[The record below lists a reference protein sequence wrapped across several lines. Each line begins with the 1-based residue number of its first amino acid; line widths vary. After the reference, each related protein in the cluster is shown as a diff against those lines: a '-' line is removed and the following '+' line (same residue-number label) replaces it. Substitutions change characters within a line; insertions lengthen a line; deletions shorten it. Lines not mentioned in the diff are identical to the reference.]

1 MTAGQNSAAGS
12 EMARLFCFGGLADQS
27 LDKSHLWRR
36 PSQGIMNGQRDMM
49 GLVSAVVVATA
60 LFGCSRS
67 PTTVD
72 EVIERHTKAMGGR
85 AAIEAIQSIE
95 FDLHIADPK
104 FEVDGTYFAARPGKM
119 RIDVNAGGEHVFTE
133 AFDGQKGWQ
142 WEGKGTAQKAAIE
155 KATAA
160 LRHGVELPGK
170 LFGLHE
176 LKRRGHR
183 IEFDGREKIDGIN
196 YYVLQLTLSD
206 GYRTTL
212 YLDPK
217 NWLITRR
224 RDVRPLHV
232 DVDPT
237 PTTIEQRSSDFR
249 TIAGVR
255 FAFASS
261 EIDLQ
266 SGKVLETVVVRGV
279 KINPPL
285 VSSIFEKL

>member
-1 MTAGQNSAAGS
+1 MVNRQRRLMALVWAAI
-12 EMARLFCFGGLADQS
+12 L
-27 LDKSHLWRR
+27 
-36 PSQGIMNGQRDMM
+36 
-49 GLVSAVVVATA
+49 ATA
-60 LFGCSRS
+60 SFGCSRS
-67 PTTVD
+67 PTTAD
-72 EVIERHTKAMGGR
+72 EVIERHTKAVGGR
-85 AAIEAIQSIE
+85 AAIETIQSIE
-95 FDLHIADPK
+95 FDLHITDPK

-142 WEGKGTAQKAAIE
+142 WEGKGSAQKSATE

-176 LKRRGHR
+176 LKGRGHR
-183 IEFDGREKIDGIN
+183 IELAERENIDGIQ
-196 YYVLQLTLSD
+196 YYALRLTLSD
-206 GYRTTL
+206 GYSTTL
-212 YLDPK
+212 YVDPK
-217 NWLITRR
+217 TWLIARR

-237 PTTIEQRSSDFR
+237 PTTIEQRSYDFR
-249 TIAGVR
+249 TISGVQ

-261 EIDLQ
+261 ETDLQ
-266 SGKVLETVVVRGV
+266 SGKVLETTVVRSV

-285 VSSIFEKL
+285 VQSMFEKL

>member
-1 MTAGQNSAAGS
+1 
-12 EMARLFCFGGLADQS
+12 
-27 LDKSHLWRR
+27 
-36 PSQGIMNGQRDMM
+36 
-49 GLVSAVVVATA
+49 
-60 LFGCSRS
+60 
-67 PTTVD
+67 
-72 EVIERHTKAMGGR
+72 MGGR

-95 FDLHIADPK
+95 FDLHITDPK

-133 AFDGQKGWQ
+133 AFDGQKGA
-142 WEGKGTAQKAAIE
+142 WEGKGTSQKPATE

-176 LKRRGHR
+176 LKGRGHR
-183 IEFDGREKIDGIN
+183 IELAERENIDGIQ
-196 YYVLQLTLSD
+196 YYVLRLTLND
-206 GYRTTL
+206 GYSTTL
-212 YLDPK
+212 YVDPK
-217 NWLITRR
+217 TWLITRR

-249 TIAGVR
+249 TISGVQ

-261 EIDLQ
+261 ETDLQ
-266 SGKVLETVVVRGV
+266 SGKVLETTVVRSV

-285 VSSIFEKL
+285 VPSIFEKL

>member
-1 MTAGQNSAAGS
+1 M
-12 EMARLFCFGGLADQS
+12 GLA
-27 LDKSHLWRR
+27 
-36 PSQGIMNGQRDMM
+36 
-49 GLVSAVVVATA
+49 SAVVVAIA

-72 EVIERHTKAMGGR
+72 EVIERHTITMGGR

-95 FDLHIADPK
+95 FDLHITDPK
-104 FEVDGTYFAARPGKM
+104 FEVEGNYFTARPGKM

-133 AFDGQKGWQ
+133 AFDGQQGWQ
-142 WEGKGTAQKAAIE
+142 WEGKGTAQKAATE

-160 LRHGVELPGK
+160 VRHGVELPGK

-176 LKRRGHR
+176 LKARGHR
-183 IEFDGREKIDGIN
+183 IELAGRENIDGIQ
-196 YYVLQLTLSD
+196 YYVLRLTLSD
-206 GYRTTL
+206 GYATTL
-212 YLDPK
+212 YVDPK
-217 NWLITRR
+217 TWLITRR

-249 TIAGVR
+249 TIGGVQ

-261 EIDLQ
+261 ETDLQ
-266 SGKVLETVVVRGV
+266 SGKVLETRLSEV
-279 KINPPL
+279 
-285 VSSIFEKL
+285 

>member
-1 MTAGQNSAAGS
+1 
-12 EMARLFCFGGLADQS
+12 
-27 LDKSHLWRR
+27 
-36 PSQGIMNGQRDMM
+36 MNGHRDLMD
-49 GLVSAVVVATA
+49 LISAVAVAMA
-60 LFGCSRS
+60 LFGCDRS

-95 FDLHIADPK
+95 FDLHITDPK

-142 WEGKGTAQKAAIE
+142 WEGKGSAQKAATE
-155 KATAA
+155 TATAA

-176 LKRRGHR
+176 LKARGHR
-183 IEFDGREKIDGIN
+183 IELDGRERIDGIS
-196 YYVLQLTLSD
+196 YYVLRLTLND
-206 GYRTTL
+206 GYCTTL
-212 YLDPK
+212 YVDPK
-217 NWLITRR
+217 TWLITRR

-237 PTTIEQRSSDFR
+237 PMTIEQRNSDFR
-249 TIAGVR
+249 TVAGVQL
-255 FAFASS
+255 AFASS
-261 EIDLQ
+261 ETDLQ
-266 SGKVLETVVVRGV
+266 SGKYSKARWSEV
-279 KINPPL
+279 
-285 VSSIFEKL
+285 